1 MCGRFAS
8 VQPPDAMRALFRTT
22 NPLPDMAQPSWNIA
36 PSQPALAVRRHPE
49 TGARHLDLL
58 LWGLVPH
65 WTKDLKAARRPIN
78 ARAETVVSS
87 PMFGRAFATR
97 RCIVPV
103 DAWYEWQVTPEG
115 KQPFAFARPDR
126 ETMAFAGL
134 WESWVTPGT
143 AKVLRTFAIITT
155 TANATAAVE
164 IPLHGGERREF
175 LRDLPPLAASR
186 QHVEDGLHN
195 PSQRHRS
202 GPASMRRH
210 GHERF
215 DQAPFGVGEVAC
227 VA

>member
-8 VQPPDAMRALFRTT
+8 VQPSDAMRALFRTT

-78 ARAETVVSS
+78 ARAETIASS
-87 PMFGRAFATR
+87 PMFGRAFVTR
-97 RCIVPV
+97 RCLVPV

-155 TANATAAVE
+155 TANATAAPVHDRMPVIVQREDWPIWLGEAAGNATELLHSAPAGLVE
-164 IPLHGGERREF
+164 TWPVGRAVNSPRNNGPEL
-175 LRDLPPLAASR
+175 LA
-186 QHVEDGLHN
+186 
-195 PSQRHRS
+195 
-202 GPASMRRH
+202 PAA
-210 GHERF
+210 E
-215 DQAPFGVGEVAC
+215 
-227 VA
+227 

>member
-78 ARAETVVSS
+78 ARAETVASS
-87 PMFGRAFATR
+87 PMFGRAFVTR
-97 RCIVPV
+97 RCLVPV

-126 ETMAFAGL
+126 ETMACAGL

-155 TANATAAVE
+155 TANAAAAPVHDRMPVIVQREDWPIWLGEEAGDAAELFHPAPAGLVE
-164 IPLHGGERREF
+164 TWPVGRAVNSPRNNGPEL
-175 LRDLPPLAASR
+175 LA
-186 QHVEDGLHN
+186 
-195 PSQRHRS
+195 
-202 GPASMRRH
+202 PAK
-210 GHERF
+210 E
-215 DQAPFGVGEVAC
+215 
-227 VA
+227 

>member
-8 VQPPDAMRALFRTT
+8 IQPSDAMRALFRTT

-78 ARAETVVSS
+78 ARAETVPSS
-87 PMFGRAFATR
+87 PMFGSAFATR
-97 RCIVPV
+97 RCLVPV

-115 KQPFAFARPDR
+115 KQPFALARPDR

-155 TANATAAVE
+155 AANATAATVHDRMPA
-164 IPLHGGERREF
+164 IVQRE
-175 LRDLPPLAASR
+175 D
-186 QHVEDGLHN
+186 
-195 PSQRHRS
+195 
-202 GPASMRRH
+202 
-210 GHERF
+210 
-215 DQAPFGVGEVAC
+215 
-227 VA
+227 

>member
-8 VQPPDAMRALFRTT
+8 VQPPDAIRALFRTT
-22 NPLPDMAQPSWNIA
+22 TPLPDMAQPSWNIA

-78 ARAETVVSS
+78 ARAETVANS

-97 RCIVPV
+97 RCLVPV
-103 DAWYEWQVTPEG
+103 DAWYEWQVTPKG

-134 WESWVTPGT
+134 WESWMTPGT

-155 TANATAAVE
+155 TANATAAPVHDRMPVLIQRE
-164 IPLHGGERREF
+164 DWPIWLGEAAGNAAEF
-175 LRDLPPLAASR
+175 F
-186 QHVEDGLHN
+186 H
-195 PSQRHRS
+195 
-202 GPASMRRH
+202 PASAGLVETWPVGRAVNSPRNN
-210 GHERF
+210 GPELL
-215 DQAPFGVGEVAC
+215 APAKE
-227 VA
+227 

>member
-155 TANATAAVE
+155 AANATAATVHDRMPIIIE
-164 IPLHGGERREF
+164 HKDWPLWLGETAGDAAG
-175 LRDLPPLAASR
+175 LLHPPP
-186 QHVEDGLHN
+186 DGLIEAWPVGRGVN
-195 PSQRHRS
+195 SPRNN
-202 GPASMRRH
+202 GP
-210 GHERF
+210 ELL
-215 DQAPFGVGEVAC
+215 APATKY
-227 VA
+227 

>member
-1 MCGRFAS
+1 MCGRFANFR
-8 VQPPDAMRALFRTT
+8 PPDTMRALFRTT
-22 NPLPDMAQPSWNIA
+22 NPLPEVAQPSWNIA

-97 RCIVPV
+97 RCLVPV

-134 WESWVTPGT
+134 WESWMTPGT

-155 TANATAAVE
+155 TANATAAPVHDRMPVLIQRE
-164 IPLHGGERREF
+164 DWPLWLGEADGDTAG
-175 LRDLPPLAASR
+175 LLHPPPDELIEAWQVGRAVNSSRNNGPELLA
-186 QHVEDGLHN
+186 
-195 PSQRHRS
+195 P
-202 GPASMRRH
+202 PAK
-210 GHERF
+210 
-215 DQAPFGVGEVAC
+215 
-227 VA
+227 

>member
-8 VQPPDAMRALFRTT
+8 VQPPDAIRALFRTT
-22 NPLPDMAQPSWNIA
+22 TPLHDMAQPSWNIA

-65 WTKDLKAARRPIN
+65 WTKGLKAARRPIN
-78 ARAETVVSS
+78 ARAETVPSS

-97 RCIVPV
+97 RCLVPV

-155 TANATAAVE
+155 TANATAAPVHDRMPVIVQREDWPIWLGEAAGNATELLHPAPAGLVE
-164 IPLHGGERREF
+164 TWPVGRAVNSPRNNGPEL
-175 LRDLPPLAASR
+175 LA
-186 QHVEDGLHN
+186 
-195 PSQRHRS
+195 
-202 GPASMRRH
+202 PAA
-210 GHERF
+210 E
-215 DQAPFGVGEVAC
+215 
-227 VA
+227 